1 MDKRSC
7 RGCRRLY
14 TAMGL
19 TNASSRRTKAM
30 RTIAERCFIASPP
43 PHEAAGRPALL
54 RAARRQ
60 RRRAGSSGSYSGTY
74 SMTTYSTRMYRN
86 HLTVYSSLVRYPPA
100 QGNTHHSSYRIV
112 FPIIVTVYYQMP
124 SYYMT
129 LHTDWTTIHECLPKR
144 EGRAP

>member
-1 MDKRSC
+1 MHDPGKDDGYMWIKDPVEDERQA
-7 RGCRRLY
+7 Y

-43 PHEAAGRPALL
+43 PPEAAGRPALL

-74 SMTTYSTRMYRN
+74 SMVTYSTRMYRN
-86 HLTVYSSLVRYPPA
+86 HLTVYSALVLSPPPSTGQHSLPLA
-100 QGNTHHSSYRIV
+100 
-112 FPIIVTVYYQMP
+112 
-124 SYYMT
+124 T
-129 LHTDWTTIHECLPKR
+129 LNM
-144 EGRAP
+144 